1 MSPETR
7 DLFSAIKQAAVD
19 TSRQAIEDKKRELE
33 EALAVGDYPR
43 IQETAQVLQQLSN
56 LPEELADVQDPFA
69 SVLESRGIA
78 LDIPLEIF
86 PVPTFE
92 EPKELT
98 AVERPV
104 HHLRKPDVY
113 IDDARAVAMQLLIK
127 RGPKKKFI
135 VRSLDDVA
143 PEILRED
150 RQNDRISIQHAQ
162 KYVRQTRKSL
172 VESIRYESEK
182 LEAKTMGKLISKKFG
197 KDLRVTNP
205 AWRAFYQEI
214 LQSYGQLSPEEFIDS
229 VIYRFKAAAG
239 VDIESLTTLSEI
251 SERLGIRSDLLKRA
265 ILSTKGFRK
274 GKKHDLIVIGGITH
288 LTDRGVRRLTR
299 AASFLPEGKQRITV
313 PSIKKTFSQLREV
326 EAQEKEQ
333 QKRLI
338 RKDDITP
345 VDEIALCG
353 LFLRKGVLAEIQERV
368 LEGKDPEKVAREA
381 GWGEKNCLEVFENS
395 RDKMAEKRGGRP
407 ILEKE
412 GLGAR
417 NNIIA
422 IVNQLSTRPQ
432 TLQRLPREYPAV
444 RFLRAIV
451 LNVKP
456 DGARI
461 LLNVFYPIR
470 QLSVDSDGF
479 IVDQTK

>member
-1 MSPETR
+1 
-7 DLFSAIKQAAVD
+7 
-19 TSRQAIEDKKRELE
+19 
-33 EALAVGDYPR
+33 
-43 IQETAQVLQQLSN
+43 
-56 LPEELADVQDPFA
+56 
-69 SVLESRGIA
+69 
-78 LDIPLEIF
+78 
-86 PVPTFE
+86 
-92 EPKELT
+92 
-98 AVERPV
+98 
-104 HHLRKPDVY
+104 
-113 IDDARAVAMQLLIK
+113 
-127 RGPKKKFI
+127 
-135 VRSLDDVA
+135 
-143 PEILRED
+143 
-150 RQNDRISIQHAQ
+150 
-162 KYVRQTRKSL
+162 
-172 VESIRYESEK
+172 
-182 LEAKTMGKLISKKFG
+182 MGKLISKKFG